1 MDDDVNSFYSNTEP
15 MSSQQPRK
23 PNQSRSTNIR
33 NSNPQPGMKRALD
46 LRNNAEYSYFD
57 DNTSEDEDEVQR
69 NTLAKNSTA
78 EFASSEGL
86 NMGTSTGPHAL
97 GNRGMGNTQPIIN
110 SRYERARLP
119 TIPDRSNRGTNTQ
132 ALINPSELLST
143 ATDRSNRRTNT
154 QALINPRYEREPL
167 PTTPIRSTP
176 LAPTSALS
184 YPGQPS
190 HGRKRRRIIQP
201 AYPSSTNI
209 PHISN
214 DDATPTKQQS
224 PPPPP
229 TGMFGTQARSIRGR
243 RPTPDT
249 PNQLDLSAEE
259 VIRQLQDVPGMLAGS
274 LTDLS
279 QMFDDLAQ
287 KHNILEERITLLEE
301 ENRAL
306 RSPSLVSRSLPAR
319 QQRTS
324 VRPGTSYQFI
334 QEEPGRTFDDHR
346 SARKPSLAGFR
357 PLKPL
362 KPFPPPR
369 T

>member
-1 MDDDVNSFYSNTEP
+1 MDDDVDSFYSNTEP
-15 MSSQQPRK
+15 ISSQQPRT
-23 PNQSRSTNIR
+23 PNQSRPTNIR
-33 NSNPQPGMKRALD
+33 NNNPQPGMKRALD

-78 EFASSEGL
+78 EFASS
-86 NMGTSTGPHAL
+86 STGPHAL
-97 GNRGMGNTQPIIN
+97 GNRSMGNARPI
-110 SRYERARLP
+110 
-119 TIPDRSNRGTNTQ
+119 
-132 ALINPSELLST
+132 INPSELLST

-209 PHISN
+209 PSFPN

-229 TGMFGTQARSIRGR
+229 PGMFGTQARSIRGR
-243 RPTPDT
+243 RPTPDM

-334 QEEPGRTFDDHR
+334 QEDPGRTSDDHR

>member
-1 MDDDVNSFYSNTEP
+1 MDDDVDSFYSNTEP
-15 MSSQQPRK
+15 VSSQQPRK

-33 NSNPQPGMKRALD
+33 NNNPQPGMKRALD

-97 GNRGMGNTQPIIN
+97 GNR
-110 SRYERARLP
+110 
-119 TIPDRSNRGTNTQ
+119 
-132 ALINPSELLST
+132 
-143 ATDRSNRRTNT
+143 RTNT

-167 PTTPIRSTP
+167 LTTPIRSTP
-176 LAPTSALS
+176 FAPTSALS

-190 HGRKRRRIIQP
+190 HGRKKRRIIQP

-209 PHISN
+209 PSFPN
-214 DDATPTKQQS
+214 DAATPTKQQS

-229 TGMFGTQARSIRGR
+229 PASFGTQARSIRGR
-243 RPTPDT
+243 HPTPDM
-249 PNQLDLSAEE
+249 PDQLDLSAEE

-274 LTDLS
+274 LTELS

-306 RSPSLVSRSLPAR
+306 RSPSLISRSLPAR
-319 QQRTS
+319 HQRTS

-334 QEEPGRTFDDHR
+334 QEDPGRTSDDHR

-357 PLKPL
+357 PLKPF
-362 KPFPPPR
+362 KPFLPPR

>member
-1 MDDDVNSFYSNTEP
+1 MDDDVDSFYSNTERV
-15 MSSQQPRK
+15 SSQQPRK
-23 PNQSRSTNIR
+23 ANQPLPTNIR
-33 NSNPQPGMKRALD
+33 NNNPQPGMKRALD

-97 GNRGMGNTQPIIN
+97 GNRSIGNARPI
-110 SRYERARLP
+110 
-119 TIPDRSNRGTNTQ
+119 
-132 ALINPSELLST
+132 INPSELLST

-190 HGRKRRRIIQP
+190 HKRKRRRIIQP

-209 PHISN
+209 PSFPN
-214 DDATPTKQQS
+214 DNATPTKQQS

-229 TGMFGTQARSIRGR
+229 PGTFGTQARSIRGG
-243 RPTPDT
+243 RPTPDM

-274 LTDLS
+274 LTELS

-334 QEEPGRTFDDHR
+334 QEDPGRTSDDHR
-346 SARKPSLAGFR
+346 SARKLSLAGFR

>member
-1 MDDDVNSFYSNTEP
+1 MDDNVNSFYSNTEP
-15 MSSQQPRK
+15 LSSQQPRK
-23 PNQSRSTNIR
+23 PNYSRPTNIR
-33 NSNPQPGMKRALD
+33 NNNPQPGMKRALD

-86 NMGTSTGPHAL
+86 NIGTSTGPHAL
-97 GNRGMGNTQPIIN
+97 GNRRMGNTQPI
-110 SRYERARLP
+110 
-119 TIPDRSNRGTNTQ
+119 
-132 ALINPSELLST
+132 INPSELLST

-201 AYPSSTNI
+201 PYPSSTNI
-209 PHISN
+209 PNISN

-229 TGMFGTQARSIRGR
+229 PGMFGTQARSIRGGR
-243 RPTPDT
+243 STPDM

-259 VIRQLQDVPGMLAGS
+259 VIRQLQDVPGMLAGT
-274 LTDLS
+274 LTELA

-306 RSPSLVSRSLPAR
+306 RSPSLISRSLPAR

-324 VRPGTSYQFI
+324 ARTGTSYQFI
-334 QEEPGRTFDDHR
+334 QEDPGRTSDDHR